1 MAKTILQEIAAQVAK
16 KQNITIKAAESFVS
30 NLFVVIKEGLDE
42 DKQVKVRGLGTFKI
56 VTVKPRESVNVNTGE
71 RVLIS
76 SHDKVTFTPDTTMK
90 ELVNRPFSQ
99 FDTVP
104 LEDGVDFEDIP
115 HETESEDSA
124 DVAEEAVAT
133 PIVKDIQEPKK
144 PEPKV
149 EVKKEEPKPEPKK
162 PEPKA
167 EVKKEEPKPEPK
179 KPEPKVEVKKEESK
193 PEPKKPEPKVEV
205 KKEEPN
211 PEPKKPEQKVEVKK
225 KEPKKEVKQ
234 EVAKA
239 EPKIA
244 KVVEMTPQTDG
255 KEPEKHPVSWGKIAA
270 LIVLLILCIA
280 AGLWLSKNGGSSDKN
295 ENVAIAD
302 TVTTDSVSVA
312 EAGPN
317 DGLDLEKLNNDP
329 RVRYGG
335 YTIEGVDTVVTLR
348 EGQTME
354 SYAKATLGIYMLCY
368 FQALNDTNELS
379 GGATMKVPKVKLKSK
394 KKD

>member
-133 PIVKDIQEPKK
+133 PIVKDIQ
-144 PEPKV
+144 
-149 EVKKEEPKPEPKK
+149 
-162 PEPKA
+162 
-167 EVKKEEPKPEPK
+167 EPK